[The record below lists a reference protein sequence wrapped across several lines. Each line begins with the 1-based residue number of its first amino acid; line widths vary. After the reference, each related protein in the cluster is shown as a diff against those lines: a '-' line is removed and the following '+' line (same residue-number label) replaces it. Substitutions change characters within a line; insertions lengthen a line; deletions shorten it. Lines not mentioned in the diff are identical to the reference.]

1 MDTTGAWLIV
11 DGSRAP
17 TTACGVL
24 QAGTVPQAVQGS
36 QGRFLMDR
44 VARIL
49 ANVEGVIY
57 AVAGVLL
64 AATAL
69 LILGHATMIFVTHV
83 SSQNV
88 VAAVIELLEE
98 LLLALMAV
106 ELLYTV
112 TVSIRTRSLSAEPFL
127 IVGLV
132 AAVRRVLTLSVEAAN
147 VMQNDLE
154 RFKLAMIEIG
164 LLVLSVLILVV
175 AIHILRRTQR
185 PPRPNGSE
193 RPQSRRGYSR
203 GQQQQQRPRDR

>member
-1 MDTTGAWLIV
+1 MDTTAAWLV
-11 DGSRAP
+11 VRE
-17 TTACGVL
+17 V
-24 QAGTVPQAVQGS
+24 
-36 QGRFLMDR
+36 LMDR

-49 ANVEGVIY
+49 AHVEGVIY
-57 AVAGVLL
+57 GLAGVLL

-69 LILGHATMIFVTHV
+69 LILGHATMTFITHL

-147 VMQNDLE
+147 IMQADLE
-154 RFKLAMIEIG
+154 LFKLAMIEIG
-164 LLVLSVLILVV
+164 LLVLSILVLV
-175 AIHILRRTQR
+175 IAIHILRRTHR
-185 PPRPNGSE
+185 PGRPNGFE
-193 RPQSRRGYSR
+193 RSQSRRGYGR
-203 GQQQQQRPRDR
+203 GQQQTQQRPQQRSRER

>member
-1 MDTTGAWLIV
+1 
-11 DGSRAP
+11 
-17 TTACGVL
+17 
-24 QAGTVPQAVQGS
+24 
-36 QGRFLMDR
+36 MDR

-49 ANVEGVIY
+49 AHVEGVIY
-57 AVAGVLL
+57 GLAGVLL

-69 LILGHATMIFVTHV
+69 LILGHATMTFITHL

-147 VMQNDLE
+147 IMQTDLE
-154 RFKLAMIEIG
+154 LFKLAMIEIG
-164 LLVLSVLILVV
+164 LLVLSILVLV
-175 AIHILRRTQR
+175 IAIHILRRTHR
-185 PPRPNGSE
+185 PARPNEFE
-193 RPQSRRGYSR
+193 RSQSRRGYGR
-203 GQQQQQRPRDR
+203 GQQQQTQQRPQQQRPRER

>member
-1 MDTTGAWLIV
+1 
-11 DGSRAP
+11 
-17 TTACGVL
+17 
-24 QAGTVPQAVQGS
+24 
-36 QGRFLMDR
+36 MDR

-69 LILGHATMIFVTHV
+69 LILGHATMTFVTHV

-112 TVSIRTRSLSAEPFL
+112 TVSMRTHSLSAEPFL
-127 IVGLV
+127 VVGLV
-132 AAVRRVLTLSVEAAN
+132 AAVRRVLTLSVEASSI
-147 VMQNDLE
+147 MQSDLE

-164 LLVLSVLILVV
+164 LLVLSILVLVV
-175 AIHILRRTQR
+175 AIHILRRTHR
-185 PPRPNGSE
+185 PPRPSGSE
-193 RPQSRRGYSR
+193 RSQSRRGYGRS
-203 GQQQQQRPRDR
+203 QPQQRARDR